1 MGTNRRENITSALMW
16 DLVFCQA
23 DGESSAEICEDSEDV
38 GMSEELSESE
48 DEAAEDELQ
57 R

>member
-1 MGTNRRENITSALMW
+1 MGKRESITSALMW
-16 DLVFCQA
+16 DLIFCQA
-23 DGESSAEICEDSEDV
+23 DGESSAEICEDREDV

-48 DEAAEDELQ
+48 DESTEDEQQ